1 MRTPDYL
8 FQQQLDNNKLV
19 ERVEH
24 LFAHCCDRVR
34 PHLLATSATVT
45 LAGKD
50 LTVTRILMNVQV
62 TPVKMEE
69 PALTASMDLHVSAL
83 PSGPARSA
91 RLHSKVGNG
100 PNIVFSLTNM
110 TICFFLSSRDS
121 CVFSFLY
128 SMFSVVHTMAPNTTG
143 TTFYD

>member
-1 MRTPDYL
+1 MRTPEKL

-19 ERVEH
+19 ERVD
-24 LFAHCCDRVR
+24 LFAHCYDRVP

-83 PSGPARSA
+83 PSGPVRSA

-100 PNIVFSLTNM
+100 PNVAFSLTNM
-110 TICFFLSSRDS
+110 TVCFFLSS
-121 CVFSFLY
+121 
-128 SMFSVVHTMAPNTTG
+128 
-143 TTFYD
+143 